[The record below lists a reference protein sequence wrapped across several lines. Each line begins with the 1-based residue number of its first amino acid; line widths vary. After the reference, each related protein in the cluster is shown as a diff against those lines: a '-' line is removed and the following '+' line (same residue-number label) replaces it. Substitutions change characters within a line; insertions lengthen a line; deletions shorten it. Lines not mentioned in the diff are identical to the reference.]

1 MVQSTP
7 PKVSFRAI
15 TLPMIKY
22 EPSRPGSGS
31 NFASIPERLT
41 PITAQSGAGAVAT
54 AVKSIVL
61 PTISTVGKGVSVPV
75 DISYKPNV
83 GKRCP
88 TEAEL
93 QAKSRIAQGFRDQA
107 AKLEQEVAEGRACVE

>member
-1 MVQSTP
+1 MVQSTL

-15 TLPMIKY
+15 TLPMFKY

-31 NFASIPERLT
+31 NFVSIPERLT

-61 PTISTVGKGVSVPV
+61 PTISSVGQRVSAMPV
-75 DISYKPNV
+75 NITPPNV

-93 QAKSRIAQGFRDQA
+93 QAKSKIAQGFREQA
-107 AKLEQEVAEGRACVE
+107 DKLDQEVAQGRACVE